1 MPKSREWVIVS
12 WRWML
17 LPPWAVMTGR
27 NTPFSSSKLA
37 TQRFRTSGLNIK
49 TRSSPE
55 FQSRNAAHNI
65 SGYSI
70 HTKPARPDA
79 IRHQCLGVSTS
90 TDRHERETQRLLLV
104 QATTLLPSQHAR
116 QRPFYQSIC
125 WRHRVKGISKRL
137 VISLVSRSSF
147 WKICWHSAGSGH
159 LLLRESL
166 SGFHEFKYM

>member
-1 MPKSREWVIVS
+1 
-12 WRWML
+12 
-17 LPPWAVMTGR
+17 VMTGR
-27 NTPFSSSKLA
+27 NTPFSSSTLA

-116 QRPFYQSIC
+116 QRPFYQWCHAPVSGKF
-125 WRHRVKGISKRL
+125 VGIRPVPGTCYS
-137 VISLVSRSSF
+137 
-147 WKICWHSAGSGH
+147 
-159 LLLRESL
+159 ESL
-166 SGFHEFKYM
+166 YQDFMNLNTCDPSALTNSSHTSLL